1 MNWLWNIRR
10 LDPLP
15 GPPKWVPALGALQKM
30 LQKGEY
36 LPLRPLPMF
45 ESNFVQVTN
54 QGAPVYV
61 HHKTNRLTM
70 GVAASLPGLV
80 LPDLLLIAQPPEG
93 RDCSNLVL
101 TRMIPLDLVHLY
113 VHNLSAW
120 RLKLRLITGRCYYLE
135 LDAPAGEVAF
145 LFDRWIRLINLLQE
159 PATTWAPRTLHTP
172 PTDLA
177 LVAPPASTWR
187 LQVDHDPTDSRG
199 QTSPTPDIQVSRL
212 WHRLGLLHLSF
223 SRRAARSDGPPL
235 SPCQTFKRRFK
246 SQAVGD
252 SLPLIWS
259 LLEHADTRK
268 KSTEKKSHHDCCL
281 HSSQTKI
288 QVSGLRLLFSL
299 PEKPSI
305 TIRTIYSI
313 ISGTINQMPSSFK
326 AAIYGPGAQ
335 LLDLGEE
342 GLGVWTPGSEGGGA
356 GGLDSWVWGRRVWG
370 SGLLGL
376 REGTWGLG
384 LPLRGFLGP
393 DHLSL
398 SSLHLQHCSCNSD
411 RAVVLGGLIET
422 PSYISED
429 SHDISLLGSFNHF
442 DSYLWQQDME
452 DLMDSKSST
461 SSSSSLSQATY
472 SPNFNLP
479 ASYSSVPRHNEK
491 DRTLGSVQRLQP
503 PPSQKTPS
511 VPATSWKAPFILDQA
526 QKVSAVHAPSKKAP
540 AGPAAPQKTPI
551 VASVPQK
558 APTISGPS
566 RKDLPLS
573 AISHKA
579 SAAPAPSQKSTAIPG
594 PSREIPRVLAI
605 PQKATAIPAP
615 SQKAPSA
622 LALPPKAVC
631 PPIPNQKLLFL
642 PTPSQK
648 ALTSPIQFQVILDPA
663 DFGMLSVGS
672 HGVDVLEKSQ
682 LEGKPE
688 SVVLVG
694 TQETNVREMRA
705 QKMSLEL
712 PFTTTMESKEVAIS
726 KAQENTLDGLKE
738 KGKLEDEVQ
747 RMKEEKSGD
756 RPGFKSK
763 EMGQQKKWVET
774 QELAMEGAPQEH
786 SRPFSVEGLTF
797 AKLMIMANSKQPP
810 LRPELVSLPSCLL
823 TTPGSAMS
831 RMSTEPLRPSQVL
844 EGTPVVVREQPW
856 LGPWAKGSTS
866 LWVDETSHP
875 WAEVEVEELP
885 SDQRGPSKVLPHSQH
900 APSSLKIDRASQA
913 PIPLPATRWEDVIQM
928 PILQTPISKME
939 ARVSQKPKRGS
950 QETMGML
957 GQRPLSMM
965 GSSLEILEPKL
976 LEIGSMKDM
985 ANKVEKTKKELG
997 VFMPSSRYLGIQDL
1011 WSYQQ

>member
-1 MNWLWNIRR
+1 MNRLWNIRR

-187 LQVDHDPTDSRG
+187 LQDQSHTRHSVMTVDPTFPYKML
-199 QTSPTPDIQVSRL
+199 TSQKHKKTK
-212 WHRLGLLHLSF
+212 
-223 SRRAARSDGPPL
+223 
-235 SPCQTFKRRFK
+235 TFKRRFK

-259 LLEHADTRK
+259 HLEHADTRK
-268 KSTEKKSHHDCCL
+268 KSTEKK
-281 HSSQTKI
+281 
-288 QVSGLRLLFSL
+288 LLFSL

-326 AAIYGPGAQ
+326 DQSHTRHSVMTVDPTFPYKMLTSQKHKKTKTFKRRFKSQAVG
-335 LLDLGEE
+335 
-342 GLGVWTPGSEGGGA
+342 
-356 GGLDSWVWGRRVWG
+356 DS
-370 SGLLGL
+370 
-376 REGTWGLG
+376 
-384 LPLRGFLGP
+384 LPLIWS
-393 DHLSL
+393 HLEHADTRKKSTEK
-398 SSLHLQHCSCNSD
+398 N
-411 RAVVLGGLIET
+411 
-422 PSYISED
+422 ISED

-461 SSSSSLSQATY
+461 SSSSFLSQATY

-479 ASYSSVPRHNEK
+479 ASYSSVPRRNEK

-694 TQETNVREMRA
+694 AQKTNVREMRA

-712 PFTTTMESKEVAIS
+712 PFTTTMESKEVVIS

-774 QELAMEGAPQEH
+774 QELAMEVAPQEH

-810 LRPELVSLPSCLL
+810 LRPELVSPPSCLL

-885 SDQRGPSKVLPHSQH
+885 SDQRGPSKVLPHSQR

-913 PIPLPATRWEDVIQM
+913 PIPLPTTRWEDVIQM

-957 GQRPLSMM
+957 DQRPLSMM

-997 VFMPSSRYLGIQDL
+997 VFMPSSRYLGRQDL